1 MNKKRPPFREVL
13 RNLSD
18 ESHEVVNFNATI
30 VAVGGCLEA
39 SQSLSGSFCEWVSDH
54 AVAGLESNL
63 GLEGVL
69 TNGTNH
75 LERNIRA
82 VEQTSVIRGRTL
94 ITSNEVLRSSTVS
107 RIRIDVDAILTLQNT
122 SEGVTG
128 VINVQVSVQSRSVVQ
143 NTSHGQSR
151 GNICRAEDHVALS
164 ATSSLGDS
172 ICFAL
177 DLEKQT
183 FELLNRPATIGVNVE
198 VEYAAASNVC
208 LGACFSSLVDGTDNL
223 TVDLSKNLG
232 AKDISEFCFSVQTVD
247 ALRSWASSSE
257 YSPSVL

>member
-143 NTSHGQSR
+143 NTSSMV
-151 GNICRAEDHVALS
+151 RAE
-164 ATSSLGDS
+164 ATSAEQRIMLPFPRRVLWAIAFASRS
-172 ICFAL
+172 IWKSRPLNFSTDQRPLESTSRSNTPLLATFAWA
-177 DLEKQT
+177 
-183 FELLNRPATIGVNVE
+183 PV
-198 VEYAAASNVC
+198 S
-208 LGACFSSLVDGTDNL
+208 
-223 TVDLSKNLG
+223 
-232 AKDISEFCFSVQTVD
+232 
-247 ALRSWASSSE
+247 AL
-257 YSPSVL
+257 